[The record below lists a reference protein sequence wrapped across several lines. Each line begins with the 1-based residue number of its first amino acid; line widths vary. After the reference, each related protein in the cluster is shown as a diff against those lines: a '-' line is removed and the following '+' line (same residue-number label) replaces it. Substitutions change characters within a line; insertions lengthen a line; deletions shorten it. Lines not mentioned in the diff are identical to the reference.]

1 MSMNEEAAVK
11 EEIRHY
17 IARTFPRGKEKIG
30 DGESLFESGI
40 LDSLGFL
47 QLLGFLGKRYK
58 ATFPVTQISM
68 ENFDTIDKIAG
79 NVIRRRKTA
88 P

>member
-17 IARTFPRGKEKIG
+17 IARTFPRGKEQIG

-47 QLLGFLGKRYK
+47 QMLGFLGKRYK
-58 ATFPVTQISM
+58 VTFPVTQISM